1 MDKIHLFAAKTLL
14 TSAFAVAVFV
24 HNYSFKLDI
33 NVALA
38 LAVGFNLIVLLRF
51 HAKVRE
57 YRRRFLRKTYEP
69 DKKMILGL
77 FVCEVL
83 SMLPF
88 YYITAYWK
96 VMLINIA
103 CVEVMNILLIFKSP
117 SRRTFQL
124 EHNKKEFFK
133 IGFLK
138 TEYCESGDICL
149 NRGEVVQ
156 ILDRNGDK
164 SSVRKSDGRIFIID
178 SVHID
183 DGIEIVL

>member
-14 TSAFAVAVFV
+14 TSVLAVAVFV
-24 HNYSFKLDI
+24 HDHSFSLDI
-33 NVALA
+33 GAALI
-38 LAVGFNLIVLLRF
+38 LSVGFNLVALLRF
-51 HAKVRE
+51 HAKTRE

-69 DKKMILGL
+69 DSKTLLGL

-83 SMLPF
+83 CMLPL
-88 YYITAYWK
+88 YYISGYWK
-96 VMLINIA
+96 IMLVNIA
-103 CVEVMNILLIFKSP
+103 CVEMINIFLIFNSR

-138 TEYCESGDICL
+138 TEHCESGDICL
-149 NRGEVVQ
+149 SRGEVVQ
-156 ILDRNGDK
+156 ILDCNGDK
-164 SSVRKSDGRIFIID
+164 SSVRKSDGRIFIVD